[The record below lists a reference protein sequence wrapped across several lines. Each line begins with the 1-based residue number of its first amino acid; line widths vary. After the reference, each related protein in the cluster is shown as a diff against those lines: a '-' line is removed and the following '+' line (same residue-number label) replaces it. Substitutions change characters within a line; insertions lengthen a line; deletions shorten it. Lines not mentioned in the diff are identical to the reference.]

1 MYRLTAMV
9 SSKSSDEV
17 QPAGW
22 CF

>member
-1 MYRLTAMV
+1 MV